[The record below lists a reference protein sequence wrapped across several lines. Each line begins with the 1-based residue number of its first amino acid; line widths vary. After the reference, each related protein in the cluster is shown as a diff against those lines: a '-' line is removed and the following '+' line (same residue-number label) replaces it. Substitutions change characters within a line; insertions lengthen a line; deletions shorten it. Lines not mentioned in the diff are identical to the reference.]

1 VTSRRPPVFGVD
13 DSGRQAAVDVLRG
26 GGIVAFPTDTVYGI
40 GVALSTPGGVERLF
54 EVKKRPPDKA
64 IMVLVEDL
72 AQVTELVGVPPAAAA
87 LASLWPGGLTLVLP
101 LLPGVEL
108 PRALTAGTTSLG
120 VRIPD
125 HQVPRYLARAVGP
138 LPTTSANPSGHP
150 DARSAEEVIASLG
163 DRIDAVVDGGRS
175 PGGVPST
182 VLDCTMPLV
191 RVIRSGAIAAGRIAA
206 LLDAAG
212 IEHELGEATDAETSA
227 DDPIVGR

>member
-1 VTSRRPPVFGVD
+1 VKSRRPPVFGVD
-13 DSGRQAAVDVLRG
+13 DAGRQAAVDVLRG
-26 GGIVAFPTDTVYGI
+26 GGIVALPTDTVYGI

-54 EVKKRPPDKA
+54 EVKKRPPEKA

-175 PGGVPST
+175 RGGVPST
-182 VLDCTMPLV
+182 VLDCTMRRV
-191 RVIRSGAIAAGRIAA
+191 RVIRSGAIAASRIAA